1 MNKSISLMNNKELF
15 LYALNASSFLSYIYE
30 WGSIKKY
37 EKNKSK
43 YIKNK
48 LNSLTSDLHKYM
60 SNLNHLLTKIKFDNP
75 NEYTDKICNFDAKDE
90 GLFTDLDVILTED
103 CYENIDLTDK
113 DHKFI
118 NKPYDLA
125 LLEI

>member
-1 MNKSISLMNNKELF
+1 MNKNINLMNKKELF

-48 LNSLTSDLHKYM
+48 LNNITHDLRKYVD
-60 SNLNHLLTKIKFDNP
+60 NLNHLLTKIKFENP
-75 NEYTDKICNFDAKDE
+75 NDYTNKIHNFNAEDE

-118 NKPYDLA
+118 SKPYDLA